1 MLLLLIQLAI
11 VIAAARA
18 AGRVFRRF
26 GQPQVVG
33 EMVAGL
39 VLGPSVFG
47 AFAPALQ
54 QALFPPESLHF
65 LTALSQVGLVL
76 FMFLVGAEFDPGL
89 LRGKQRAALLIS
101 QFSMALPFGLGV
113 LLALW
118 FHAAYAPEGVP
129 LSHFALFMGAAL
141 SVTAF
146 PVLARI
152 LGEKGLVGTRLGAVA
167 LASAAIADVIA
178 WIVLTI
184 VVTVARASQTSI
196 PLWGTVVGALAFAA
210 FMLLVVRRALP
221 GILQARMPAG
231 IESHDATAVLLLLML
246 GSAAVTEW
254 LGIHALIGAFLAGV
268 VLPNRGALVNTLTRR
283 LEALTVVFL
292 LPIFFM
298 LTGIKAHI
306 ALGDR
311 SFWGPALIVLAVAI
325 AGKLGSATLGGRL
338 AGLRW
343 RDAAGVGA
351 LMNTRGLMELVILDI
366 GLTVGVISDDLY
378 AILVFMAI
386 FTTIMTTPLLAW
398 INPDHNA
405 PSSRD
410 LTN

>member
-11 VIAAARA
+11 VIAAARLT
-18 AGRVFRRF
+18 GWVFRRI

-39 VLGPSVFG
+39 LLGPSVLG
-47 AFAPALQ
+47 AFAPGLE
-54 QALFPPESLHF
+54 QALFPPDSLAF

-76 FMFLVGAEFDPGL
+76 FMFLIGAEFDPEL
-89 LRGKQRAALLIS
+89 LRGKQKAAILIS
-101 QFSMALPFGLGV
+101 QFSMVIPFALGV

-118 FHAAYAPEGVP
+118 FHDVYAPANVP
-129 LSHFALFMGAAL
+129 FTHFALFLGAAL

-152 LGEKGLVGTRLGAVA
+152 LGEKQLIGTRLGAIA
-167 LASAAIADVIA
+167 LAAAAAADVIA

-184 VVTVARASQTSI
+184 VVTVARASHTAL
-196 PLWGTVVGALAFAA
+196 PLWATIIGALAFAV
-210 FMLLVVRRALP
+210 FMLFGVRRILP
-221 GILQARMPAG
+221 GLLQKRLPSG
-231 IESHDATAVLLLLML
+231 IESHNAMAVLLLLML

-268 VLPNRGALVNTLTRR
+268 VLPNKGALVQTLTRR

-298 LTGIKAHI
+298 LTGIQTRI
-306 ALGDR
+306 NFGDR
-311 SFWGPALIVLAVAI
+311 SFWVPALIVLTIAI
-325 AGKLGSATLGGRL
+325 LGKLGSATVGGRL
-338 AGLRW
+338 AGLHW
-343 RDAAGVGA
+343 RDAAGIGA

-366 GLTVGVISDDLY
+366 GLSIGVITPSLY

-386 FTTIMTTPLLAW
+386 FTTVMTTPLLAW
-398 INPDHNA
+398 IAPDRDA
-405 PSSRD
+405 P
-410 LTN
+410 LLH